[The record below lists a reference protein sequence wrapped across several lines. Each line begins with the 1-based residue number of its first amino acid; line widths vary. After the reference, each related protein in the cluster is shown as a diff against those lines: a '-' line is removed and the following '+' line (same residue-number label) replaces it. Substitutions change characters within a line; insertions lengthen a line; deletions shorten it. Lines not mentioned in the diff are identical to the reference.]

1 MTIEE
6 IKKEIE
12 ETISLNTKPKEWRN
26 GQFVFNIIDRIYGVA
41 RIAQF
46 KYGIDCFYNDDNIDK
61 FINACSQIIFNLQNE
76 QSN

>member
-12 ETISLNTKPKEWRN
+12 DTISLNTKPKEWRN
-26 GQFVFNIIDRIYGVA
+26 GQFVFNIIDRLYGIA

-46 KYGIDCFYNDDNIDK
+46 KYHVDCFYNDDKIDE
-61 FINACSQIIFNLQNE
+61 FITTCAKIIYNSQNE
-76 QSN
+76 QSH

>member
-26 GQFVFNIIDRIYGVA
+26 GQFVFNIIDRVYGVA

-46 KYGIDCFYNDDNIDK
+46 KYGVDCFYNDDKIDEFIETCANI
-61 FINACSQIIFNLQNE
+61 ITTLENE
-76 QSN
+76 QSH

>member
-12 ETISLNTKPKEWRN
+12 DTISLNTKPKEWRN
-26 GQFVFNIIDRIYGVA
+26 GQFVFNIIDRLYGIA

-46 KYGIDCFYNDDNIDK
+46 KYGIDCFYNDNNIDK
-61 FINACSQIIFNLQNE
+61 FIDTCAEIIYNSHYE
-76 QSN
+76 